1 MNFKIPESLWK
12 LHKSL
17 IDEAGRINELP
28 AGRWGDYYLTQ
39 AITHSRYGHPYG
51 EPDLYYGYNTG
62 YNAEPRPFVG
72 AYKRDIDNSW
82 VVNTLPPI
90 GSLVWQIKGDLL
102 VCRTSRIAGYHS
114 GMIRAALD
122 SAGPYA
128 GVPVGGD
135 SGSVCYVN
143 VDGQWKVFGVVNSLG
158 TCHAP
163 FWTSDLPLAN
173 NQFIA
178 KREGG
183 IPSGAISQTDHY
195 FGQQT
200 ITPYPMRLFLD
211 KPPTSL
217 RVVGRFTEGD
227 DGTDNVVLDVVT
239 SAEPKSIEVEGDNG
253 DKWCNPDNKENWII
267 RAIRLDAVTIRL
279 FFKESRPCNSYRVT
293 INGEYDGTYA
303 PIKPSF
309 SEGPAIGQK
318 PEEKPAQDFS
328 DLDIIGLQAELV
340 ELRKKNTELTTA
352 VSTMELLRKINVQ
365 LATDNSDHRAALQNE
380 QARVAELEAQLSKT
394 AGLRLAMEM
403 LGKEMGWG
411 R

>member
-1 MNFKIPESLWK
+1 MNFSLPAPLWS
-12 LHKSL
+12 LHKRL
-17 IDEAGRINELP
+17 IDDAGRINELP

-39 AITHSRYGHPYG
+39 AITHSRYAHVYG
-51 EPDLYYGYNTG
+51 EPDLYYGYNNG
-62 YNAEPRPFVG
+62 WNHAAMPFVG
-72 AYKRDIDNSW
+72 AYKREIDNSW
-82 VVNTLPPI
+82 VVDKLPPI
-90 GSLVWQIKGDLL
+90 GSLIWQIKGDLL
-102 VCRTSRIAGYHS
+102 VCRTSKIANYYQGL
-114 GMIRAALD
+114 IQAALEP
-122 SAGPYA
+122 AGPYA
-128 GVPVGGD
+128 GAPAPGD

-227 DGTDNVVLDVVT
+227 DGTDNVVLDVLCGVKPET
-239 SAEPKSIEVEGDNG
+239 IEVEGANG
-253 DKWCNPDNKENWII
+253 DKWCNPDNKKNWII
-267 RAIRLDAVTIRL
+267 RAVRLDESRIRL
-279 FFKESRPCNSYRVT
+279 FLKESNTTNSYWVS
-293 INGEYDGTYA
+293 IDGKA
-303 PIKPSF
+303 SGAFKPIKPSF
-309 SEGPAIGQK
+309 SEGPAVGQK
-318 PEEKPAQDFS
+318 PEEKPAKEFS
-328 DLDIIGLQAELV
+328 DFDIIGLQAELV
-340 ELRKKNTELTTA
+340 KLRKTNA
-352 VSTMELLRKINVQ
+352 DMRV
-365 LATDNSDHRAALQNE
+365 DLQNE
-380 QARVAELEAQLSKT
+380 QAKSASLQAELDRT
-394 AGLRLAMEM
+394 AGMRLGLEM
-403 LGKEMGWG
+403 VAKEMGWG